1 MTSAR
6 LQPWRRLAPGAALLG
21 AVAVTLAA
29 ALLPLRSLGIALAVV
44 AICTALIAS
53 FVEPSVGLALAIVA
67 GPLQPLERIVWQLPI
82 DSGQLLTGIALLSY
96 ALRGLAQ
103 RRTLAV
109 RGNTIV
115 ATLCVF
121 LLIGIFSVAVARD
134 LTEWAF
140 ECIKWLQM
148 LLVCLI
154 VANERDR
161 RVRALILGAV
171 LVTAFGEAVF
181 GIVQHQV
188 RGFGPKEFLVL
199 GSTDRYRAYGTF
211 EQPNPF
217 GGYMGLTW
225 PLAAGLALEL
235 VSRWRNVPH
244 ARPATAIA
252 AAALFACAG
261 LALYALNASG
271 SRGALIGAAAAISA
285 MALACIKHP
294 LRWLGMAA
302 LAALIAFESGL
313 LNPPASLESQ
323 LAEYGDIDVRDAYLT
338 PISFSTIERLAHW
351 QAAVRMIEARP
362 FLGVGFGNYGAAYED
377 FRLINWPNAL
387 GHAHNYYLN
396 IFAETGIPGL
406 CAYLALWAVAIANA
420 LRIAR
425 SAQPGAWLALG
436 VLGAFAHLSA
446 HHLFDKLYV
455 ANMHILIGVY
465 LGLLAPAPAK
475 TEEAIS

>member
-1 MTSAR
+1 MASAR
-6 LQPWRRLAPGAALLG
+6 LHSWRRFAPGAALVG
-21 AVAVTLAA
+21 AVALTLAA

-53 FVEPSVGLALAIVA
+53 FVEPGIGLALAIVA
-67 GPLQPLERIVWQLPI
+67 GPLQPFERIVLQLPI
-82 DSGQLLTGIALLSY
+82 DSGQILIGIALLSY
-96 ALRGLAQ
+96 ALRGLAR

-109 RGNTIV
+109 RSNTIV
-115 ATLCVF
+115 AALFVF
-121 LLIGIFSVAVARD
+121 LLIGIFSVIVARD

-140 ECIKWLQM
+140 ECIKWLQV

-161 RVRALILGAV
+161 RVRALIIGAV

-181 GIVQHQV
+181 GIIQHQV

-225 PLAAGLALEL
+225 PLAAGLALEFL
-235 VSRWRNVPH
+235 SRLKN
-244 ARPATAIA
+244 ALRPRAATTV
-252 AAALFACAG
+252 AAALLIGCTG
-261 LALYALNASG
+261 TVLYALNASG
-271 SRGALIGAAAAISA
+271 SRGGSIGAAAAITA
-285 MALACIKHP
+285 MALARFKHP
-294 LRWLGMAA
+294 LRWLGVAA

-313 LNPPASLESQ
+313 LNPPAALESQ

-338 PISFSTIERLAHW
+338 PITFSTIERLAHW
-351 QAAVRMIEARP
+351 QAAVRMIEAQP
-362 FLGVGFGNYGAAYED
+362 LLGVGFGNYGAAYED
-377 FRLINWPNAL
+377 YRLINWPNAL

-396 IFAETGIPGL
+396 IFAETGLLGF
-406 CAYLALWAVAIANA
+406 CAYLTLWGIVISNAVRA
-420 LRIAR
+420 AR
-425 SAQPGAWLALG
+425 SGQPGAWLALG

-455 ANMHILIGVY
+455 ANMHVLIGVY
-465 LGLLAPAPAK
+465 LGLLGPAK
-475 TEEAIS
+475 KKEAVS

>member
-1 MTSAR
+1 MAWAR
-6 LQPWRRLAPGAALLG
+6 LHPWRRFAPGAALLG
-21 AVAVTLAA
+21 ALALTLAA
-29 ALLPLRSLGIALAVV
+29 ALLPLRSLVLVLAGVTVIA
-44 AICTALIAS
+44 ALIAS
-53 FVEPSVGLALAIVA
+53 FVEPGIGLALALLA
-67 GPLQPLERIVWQLPI
+67 GPLQPLERIVLQLPI
-82 DSGQLLTGIALLSY
+82 DSGQILIGIALLSY
-96 ALRGLAQ
+96 TLRGLAQ
-103 RRTLAV
+103 RRALSL
-109 RGNTIV
+109 RGNGI
-115 ATLCVF
+115 AAALFAF
-121 LLIGIFSVAVARD
+121 LLIGLFSAVAARD

-148 LLVCLI
+148 LLVVLI

-161 RVRALILGAV
+161 RVRALIIAAV
-171 LVTAFGEAVF
+171 LTAAFGEAVF

-225 PLAAGLALEL
+225 PLAAGLALKFVARL
-235 VSRWRNVPH
+235 RTGAQQR
-244 ARPATAIA
+244 RPAASIA
-252 AAALFACAG
+252 AALLIGCTG
-261 LALYALNASG
+261 TVLYALNASG
-271 SRGALIGAAAAISA
+271 SRGALIGAAAAITA
-285 MALACIKHP
+285 MALTRLAHP
-294 LRWLGMAA
+294 LRWLSVAA

-351 QAAVRMIEARP
+351 QAAVRMIEAQP
-362 FLGVGFGNYGAAYED
+362 VVGVGFGNYGAAYED

-396 IFAETGIPGL
+396 IFAETGVLGL
-406 CAYLALWAVAIANA
+406 CAYLALWGIVIASAV
-420 LRIAR
+420 RSAR
-425 SAQPGAWLALG
+425 STQPGAWLALG
-436 VLGAFAHLSA
+436 IVGACAHLSA

-455 ANMHILIGVY
+455 ANMHVLIGVY
-465 LGLLAPAPAK
+465 LGLLARARTK
-475 TEEAIS
+475 EAVS